1 MTEGKNKRDEETS
14 ELMKKYRVEKR
25 CRAPP
30 RRCDRQ
36 NKTVHQHD
44 KQSTTKSERKGEENR
59 NTTKALVLISKKITF
74 RYDKLKKT
82 SITITI
88 TIINAIVS
96 KHQNFDKR
104 YDNVTINKAIND
116 AQSPQSPPAHVG
128 IFCCRAINTRPRIVR
143 PSSLNVS
150 TTSCYVGPVALRR
163 TRRRVRPC
171 YHTTAVYTAMG
182 TMLSYL

>member
-74 RYDKLKKT
+74 RYVKLKK
-82 SITITI
+82 
-88 TIINAIVS
+88 
-96 KHQNFDKR
+96 NFDN
-104 YDNVTINKAIND
+104 DNDND
-116 AQSPQSPPAHVG
+116 
-128 IFCCRAINTRPRIVR
+128 N
-143 PSSLNVS
+143 
-150 TTSCYVGPVALRR
+150 
-163 TRRRVRPC
+163 
-171 YHTTAVYTAMG
+171 
-182 TMLSYL
+182 